1 MLPYSIY
8 KPFEKGHQKVFRE
21 LTGDV
26 VKKEIENYITSSI
39 QSFAERGIVPKLA
52 VIRAGDDSGQRFY
65 ENAILRQSKEYGIET
80 QAINFT
86 SNISPALI
94 EVTLQA
100 VNEDETVHG
109 IIMLRPFPEHI
120 NGEKLRT
127 MLSPAKDVD
136 AITDISIA
144 ELFVG
149 KEDAFYACTAE
160 ACMEIIHY
168 YGISPAGRKVTI
180 VGRSLTVG
188 KPLAI
193 MMLNEDATITVC
205 HSGTPREDQIEACRN
220 ADIVVLATGR
230 TQGYGSEFFRNGQIV
245 LDVGTGTGR
254 DGKMHGDMDMEDIL
268 AKGEITD
275 LTYTPVPGGV
285 GKVTTA
291 LLLRNII
298 KAARKENMH
307 K

>member
-1 MLPYSIY
+1 M
-8 KPFEKGHQKVFRE
+8 FTE
-21 LTGDV
+21 LHGDS
-26 VKKEIENYITSSI
+26 VKKDIESGIISAVQDYT
-39 QSFAERGIVPKLA
+39 ARGIVPKLA
-52 VIRAGDDSGQRFY
+52 VIRAGDDSGQVYY
-65 ENAILRQSKEYGIET
+65 ENAILKQSRTYGIET

-86 SNISPALI
+86 GNIGSALV

-100 VNEDETVHG
+100 VNEDESIHG

-120 NGEKLRT
+120 DDEKLRGI
-127 MLSPAKDVD
+127 LSPDKDVD

-144 ELFVG
+144 ELFTG
-149 KEDAFYACTAE
+149 KEDAFFACTAE
-160 ACMEIIHY
+160 ACMEVLHH

-205 HSGTPREDQIEACRN
+205 HSRTPAEDQKAACRN

-230 TQGYGSEFFRNGQIV
+230 TQGYGTEYFRDGQII

-254 DGKMHGDMDMEDIL
+254 DGKMHGDLDIEEI
-268 AKGEITD
+268 KETGKITD
-275 LTYTPVPGGV
+275 MTYTPVPGGI
-285 GKVTTA
+285 GRVTTA

-298 KAARKENMH
+298 KAARKDRRLGQRDQA
-307 K
+307 